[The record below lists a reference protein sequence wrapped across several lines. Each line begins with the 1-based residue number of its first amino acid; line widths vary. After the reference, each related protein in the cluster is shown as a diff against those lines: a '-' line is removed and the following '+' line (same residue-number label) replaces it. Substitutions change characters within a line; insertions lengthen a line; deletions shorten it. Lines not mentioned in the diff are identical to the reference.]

1 MNKLKIKNLNFNYK
15 NKKALDNINL
25 TLKNGV
31 IALLG
36 PNGAGKTTLMKLLV
50 TLYETKNGEIE
61 LNNIKYS
68 KNNERIKSSIGYVPQ
83 DFDMYN
89 NINGQ
94 EYLEFVA
101 KMRGIPK
108 GDLKNHIKRVVSK
121 VNLEEFI
128 NKKIGTYSGGVRRRL
143 GIAQA
148 LIGDSKLIVMDEPT
162 VGLDPEQRNEFRKLL
177 PIISKDAIV
186 LISTHIV
193 EDIQFNCN
201 KLIILNQ
208 GKVLYDGTIDE
219 FIDMVEVYS
228 VVVSN
233 DEFEDLEYK
242 IDIIDYKKVKDG
254 VQIKY
259 ISNKKD
265 KLKNSS
271 KIDTTL
277 QDAYISFLQKE
288 QNSGYIRVNK
298 I

>member
-1 MNKLKIKNLNFNYK
+1 VNMINKLEIRNLNFNYK

-25 TLKNGV
+25 TLTDGV
-31 IALLG
+31 VALLG
-36 PNGAGKTTLMKLLV
+36 PNGAGKSTLMRLLV
-50 TLYETKNGEIE
+50 TLYETSIGEIE

-68 KNNERIKSSIGYVPQ
+68 KNNEKIKANVGYVPQ

-101 KMRGIPK
+101 KMRGVSK
-108 GDLKNHIKRVVSK
+108 NDLKKHIQKVVSK
-121 VNLEEFI
+121 VNLDKFI
-128 NKKIGTYSGGVRRRL
+128 NKKIGTYSGGVKRRL

-162 VGLDPEQRNEFRKLL
+162 VGLDPEQRNEFRRLL
-177 PIISKDAIV
+177 PEISKNSIV

-193 EDIQFNCN
+193 EDIQFNCD

-208 GKVLYDGTIDE
+208 GKILYDGTINK

-233 DEFEDLEYK
+233 DEFEYLERN
-242 IDIIDYKKVKDG
+242 IDIIDYRRVKDG
-254 VQIKY
+254 VQVKY
-259 ISNKKD
+259 IGKNTE
-265 KLKNSS
+265 KLKDSLR
-271 KIDTTL
+271 IDTTL
-277 QDAYISFLQKE
+277 QDAYINFLHKE
-288 QNSGYIRVNK
+288 LK
-298 I
+298 

>member
-1 MNKLKIKNLNFNYK
+1 MINKLEIRNLNFNYK

-25 TLKNGV
+25 TLTDGV
-31 IALLG
+31 VALLG
-36 PNGAGKTTLMKLLV
+36 PNGAGKSTLMRLLV
-50 TLYETKNGEIE
+50 TLYETSIGEIE

-68 KNNERIKSSIGYVPQ
+68 KNNEKIKANVGYVPQ

-101 KMRGIPK
+101 KMRGVSK
-108 GDLKNHIKRVVSK
+108 NDLKKHIQKVVSK
-121 VNLEEFI
+121 VNLDKFI
-128 NKKIGTYSGGVRRRL
+128 NKKIGTYSGGVKRRL

-162 VGLDPEQRNEFRKLL
+162 VGLDPEQRNEFRRLL
-177 PIISKDAIV
+177 PEISKNSIA

-193 EDIQFNCN
+193 EDIQFNCD

-208 GKVLYDGTIDE
+208 GKILYDGTINK

-233 DEFEDLEYK
+233 DEFEYLERN
-242 IDIIDYKKVKDG
+242 IDIIDYRRVKDG
-254 VQIKY
+254 VQVKY
-259 ISNKKD
+259 IGKNTE
-265 KLKNSS
+265 KLKDSLR
-271 KIDTTL
+271 IDTTL
-277 QDAYISFLQKE
+277 QDAYINFLHKE
-288 QNSGYIRVNK
+288 LK
-298 I
+298 

>member
-1 MNKLKIKNLNFNYK
+1 MINKLEIRNLKFNYK

-25 TLKNGV
+25 TLTDGV
-31 IALLG
+31 VALLG
-36 PNGAGKTTLMKLLV
+36 PNGAGKSTLMRLLV
-50 TLYETKNGEIE
+50 TLYETSIGEIE

-68 KNNERIKSSIGYVPQ
+68 KKNEKIKANVGYVPQ

-101 KMRGIPK
+101 KMRGVSK
-108 GDLKNHIKRVVSK
+108 NDLKKHIQKVVSK
-121 VNLEEFI
+121 VNLDKFI
-128 NKKIGTYSGGVRRRL
+128 NKKIGTYSGGVKRRL

-162 VGLDPEQRNEFRKLL
+162 VGLDPEQRNEFRRLL
-177 PIISKDAIV
+177 PEISKNSIV

-193 EDIQFNCN
+193 EDIQFNCD

-208 GKVLYDGTIDE
+208 GKILYDGTINK

-233 DEFEDLEYK
+233 DEFEYLERN
-242 IDIIDYKKVKDG
+242 IDIIDYRRVKDG
-254 VQIKY
+254 VQVKY
-259 ISNKKD
+259 IGKNTE
-265 KLKNSS
+265 KLKDSLR
-271 KIDTTL
+271 IDTTL
-277 QDAYISFLQKE
+277 QDAYINFLHKE
-288 QNSGYIRVNK
+288 LK
-298 I
+298 

>member
-1 MNKLKIKNLNFNYK
+1 MMNKLEVRNLSFNYK

-25 TLKNGV
+25 TLTDGV
-31 IALLG
+31 VALLG
-36 PNGAGKTTLMKLLV
+36 PNGAGKSTLIRLLV
-50 TLYETKNGEIE
+50 TLYETSIGEIE

-68 KNNERIKSSIGYVPQ
+68 KNNEKIKANVGYVPQ

-108 GDLKNHIKRVVSK
+108 NDLKKHIQKVVSK
-121 VNLEEFI
+121 VNLDEFI
-128 NKKIGTYSGGVRRRL
+128 NKKIGTYSGGVKRRL

-162 VGLDPEQRNEFRKLL
+162 VGLDPEQRNEFRRLL
-177 PIISKDAIV
+177 PEISKNSIV

-193 EDIQFNCN
+193 EDIQFNCD

-208 GKVLYDGTIDE
+208 GKILYDGTINN
-219 FIDMVEVYS
+219 FIDVVEVYS

-233 DEFEDLEYK
+233 DEFESLERN
-242 IDIIDYKKVKDG
+242 IDIIDYKRVKDG
-254 VQIKY
+254 VEVKY
-259 ISNKKD
+259 IGKNTE
-265 KLKNSS
+265 KLKDSLRIN
-271 KIDTTL
+271 TTL
-277 QDAYISFLQKE
+277 QDAYINFLHKE
-288 QNSGYIRVNK
+288 LK
-298 I
+298 

>member
-1 MNKLKIKNLNFNYK
+1 MINKLEIRNLNFNYK

-25 TLKNGV
+25 TLTDGV
-31 IALLG
+31 VALLG
-36 PNGAGKTTLMKLLV
+36 PNGAGKSTLMRLLV
-50 TLYETKNGEIE
+50 TLYETSIGEIE

-68 KNNERIKSSIGYVPQ
+68 KNNEKIKANVGYVPQ

-101 KMRGIPK
+101 KMRGVSK
-108 GDLKNHIKRVVSK
+108 NDLKKHIQKVVSK
-121 VNLEEFI
+121 VNLDKFI
-128 NKKIGTYSGGVRRRL
+128 NKKIGIYSGGVKRRL

-162 VGLDPEQRNEFRKLL
+162 VGLDPEQRNEFRRLL
-177 PIISKDAIV
+177 PEISKNSIV

-193 EDIQFNCN
+193 EDIQFNCD

-208 GKVLYDGTIDE
+208 GKILYDGTINK

-233 DEFEDLEYK
+233 DEFEYLERN
-242 IDIIDYKKVKDG
+242 IDIIDYRRVKDG
-254 VQIKY
+254 VQVKY
-259 ISNKKD
+259 IGKNTE
-265 KLKNSS
+265 KLKDSLR
-271 KIDTTL
+271 IDTTL
-277 QDAYISFLQKE
+277 QDAYINFLHKE
-288 QNSGYIRVNK
+288 LK
-298 I
+298 

>member
-1 MNKLKIKNLNFNYK
+1 MINKLEIRNLNFNYK

-25 TLKNGV
+25 TLTDGV
-31 IALLG
+31 VALLG
-36 PNGAGKTTLMKLLV
+36 PNGAGKSTLMRLLV
-50 TLYETKNGEIE
+50 TLYETSIGEIE

-68 KNNERIKSSIGYVPQ
+68 KNNEKIKANVGYVPQ

-101 KMRGIPK
+101 KMRGVSK
-108 GDLKNHIKRVVSK
+108 NDLKKHIQKVVSK
-121 VNLEEFI
+121 VNLDKFI
-128 NKKIGTYSGGVRRRL
+128 NNKIGTYSGGVKRRL

-162 VGLDPEQRNEFRKLL
+162 VGLDPEQRNEFRRLL
-177 PIISKDAIV
+177 PEISKNSIV

-193 EDIQFNCN
+193 EDIQFNCD

-208 GKVLYDGTIDE
+208 GKILYDGTINK

-233 DEFEDLEYK
+233 DEFEYLERN
-242 IDIIDYKKVKDG
+242 IDIIDYRRVKDG
-254 VQIKY
+254 VQVKY
-259 ISNKKD
+259 IGKNTE
-265 KLKNSS
+265 KLKDSLR
-271 KIDTTL
+271 IDTTL
-277 QDAYISFLQKE
+277 QDAYINFLHKE
-288 QNSGYIRVNK
+288 LK
-298 I
+298 

>member
-1 MNKLKIKNLNFNYK
+1 MINKLEIRNLNFNYK

-25 TLKNGV
+25 TLTDGV
-31 IALLG
+31 VALLG
-36 PNGAGKTTLMKLLV
+36 PNGAGKSTLMRLLV
-50 TLYETKNGEIE
+50 TLYETSIGEIE

-68 KNNERIKSSIGYVPQ
+68 KNNEKIKATVGYVPQ

-101 KMRGIPK
+101 KMRGVSK
-108 GDLKNHIKRVVSK
+108 NDLKKHIQKVVSK
-121 VNLEEFI
+121 VNLDKFI
-128 NKKIGTYSGGVRRRL
+128 NKKIGTYSGGVKRRL

-162 VGLDPEQRNEFRKLL
+162 VGLDPEQRNEFRRLL
-177 PIISKDAIV
+177 PEISKNSIV

-193 EDIQFNCN
+193 EDIQFNCD

-208 GKVLYDGTIDE
+208 GKILYDGTINK

-233 DEFEDLEYK
+233 DEFEYLERN
-242 IDIIDYKKVKDG
+242 IDIIDYRRVKDG
-254 VQIKY
+254 VQVKY
-259 ISNKKD
+259 IGKNTE
-265 KLKNSS
+265 KLKDSLR
-271 KIDTTL
+271 IDTTL
-277 QDAYISFLQKE
+277 QDAYINFLHKE
-288 QNSGYIRVNK
+288 LK
-298 I
+298 

>member
-1 MNKLKIKNLNFNYK
+1 MINKLEIRNLNFNYK

-25 TLKNGV
+25 TLTDGV
-31 IALLG
+31 VALLG
-36 PNGAGKTTLMKLLV
+36 PNGAGKSTLMRLLV
-50 TLYETKNGEIE
+50 TLYETSIGEIE

-68 KNNERIKSSIGYVPQ
+68 KNNEKIKANVGYVPQ

-101 KMRGIPK
+101 KMRGVSK
-108 GDLKNHIKRVVSK
+108 NDLKKHIQKVVSK
-121 VNLEEFI
+121 VNLDKFI
-128 NKKIGTYSGGVRRRL
+128 NKKIGTYSGGVKRRL

-162 VGLDPEQRNEFRKLL
+162 VGLDLEQRNEFRRLL
-177 PIISKDAIV
+177 PEISKNSIV

-193 EDIQFNCN
+193 EDIQFNCD

-208 GKVLYDGTIDE
+208 GKILYDGTINK

-233 DEFEDLEYK
+233 DEFEYLERN
-242 IDIIDYKKVKDG
+242 IDIIDYRRVKDG
-254 VQIKY
+254 VQVKY
-259 ISNKKD
+259 IGKNTE
-265 KLKNSS
+265 KLKDSLR
-271 KIDTTL
+271 IDTTL
-277 QDAYISFLQKE
+277 QDAYINFLHKE
-288 QNSGYIRVNK
+288 LK
-298 I
+298 

>member
-1 MNKLKIKNLNFNYK
+1 MINKLEIRNLNFNYK

-25 TLKNGV
+25 TLTDGV
-31 IALLG
+31 VALLG
-36 PNGAGKTTLMKLLV
+36 PNGAGKSTLMRLLV
-50 TLYETKNGEIE
+50 TLYETSIGEIE

-68 KNNERIKSSIGYVPQ
+68 KNNEKIKANVGYVPQ

-101 KMRGIPK
+101 KMRGVSK
-108 GDLKNHIKRVVSK
+108 NDLKKHIQKVVSK
-121 VNLEEFI
+121 VNLDKFI
-128 NKKIGTYSGGVRRRL
+128 NKKIGTYSGGVKRRL

-162 VGLDPEQRNEFRKLL
+162 VGLDPEQRNEFRRLL
-177 PIISKDAIV
+177 PEISKNSIV

-193 EDIQFNCN
+193 EDIQFNCD

-208 GKVLYDGTIDE
+208 GKILYDGTINK

-233 DEFEDLEYK
+233 DEFEYLERN
-242 IDIIDYKKVKDG
+242 IDIIDYRRVKDG
-254 VQIKY
+254 VQVKY
-259 ISNKKD
+259 IGKNTE
-265 KLKNSS
+265 KLKDSLR
-271 KIDTTL
+271 IDTTL
-277 QDAYISFLQKE
+277 QDAYINFFT
-288 QNSGYIRVNK
+288 
-298 I
+298 

>member
-1 MNKLKIKNLNFNYK
+1 EIRNLNFNYK

-25 TLKNGV
+25 TLTDGV
-31 IALLG
+31 VALLG
-36 PNGAGKTTLMKLLV
+36 PNGAGKSTLMRLLV
-50 TLYETKNGEIE
+50 TLYETSIGEIE

-68 KNNERIKSSIGYVPQ
+68 KNNEKIKANVGYVPQ

-101 KMRGIPK
+101 KMRGVSK
-108 GDLKNHIKRVVSK
+108 NDLKKHIQKVVSK
-121 VNLEEFI
+121 VNLDKFI
-128 NKKIGTYSGGVRRRL
+128 NKKIGTYSGGVKRRL

-162 VGLDPEQRNEFRKLL
+162 VGLDPEQRNEFRRLL
-177 PIISKDAIV
+177 PEISKNSIV

-193 EDIQFNCN
+193 EDIQFNCD

-208 GKVLYDGTIDE
+208 GKILYDGTINK

-233 DEFEDLEYK
+233 DEFEYLERN
-242 IDIIDYKKVKDG
+242 IDIIDYRRVKDG
-254 VQIKY
+254 VQVKY
-259 ISNKKD
+259 IGKNTE
-265 KLKNSS
+265 KLKDSLR
-271 KIDTTL
+271 IDTTL
-277 QDAYISFLQKE
+277 QDAYINFLHKE
-288 QNSGYIRVNK
+288 LK
-298 I
+298 

>member
-1 MNKLKIKNLNFNYK
+1 MINKLEIRNLNFNYK

-25 TLKNGV
+25 TLTDGV
-31 IALLG
+31 VALLG
-36 PNGAGKTTLMKLLV
+36 PNGAGKSTLMRLLV
-50 TLYETKNGEIE
+50 TLYETSIGEIE

-68 KNNERIKSSIGYVPQ
+68 KNNEKIKANVGYIPQ

-101 KMRGIPK
+101 KMRGVSK
-108 GDLKNHIKRVVSK
+108 NDLKKHIQKVVSK
-121 VNLEEFI
+121 VNLDKFI
-128 NKKIGTYSGGVRRRL
+128 NNKIGTYSSGVKRRL

-162 VGLDPEQRNEFRKLL
+162 VGLDPEQRNEFRRLL
-177 PIISKDAIV
+177 PEISKNSIV

-193 EDIQFNCN
+193 EDIQFNCD

-208 GKVLYDGTIDE
+208 GKILYDGTINK

-233 DEFEDLEYK
+233 DEFEYLERN
-242 IDIIDYKKVKDG
+242 IDIIDYRRVKDG
-254 VQIKY
+254 VQVKY
-259 ISNKKD
+259 IGKNTE
-265 KLKNSS
+265 KLKDSLR
-271 KIDTTL
+271 IDTTL
-277 QDAYISFLQKE
+277 QDAYINFLHKE
-288 QNSGYIRVNK
+288 LK
-298 I
+298 

>member
-108 GDLKNHIKRVVSK
+108 SDLKNHIKRVVSK

>member
-1 MNKLKIKNLNFNYK
+1 MINKLEIRNLNFNYK

-25 TLKNGV
+25 TLIDGV
-31 IALLG
+31 VALLG
-36 PNGAGKTTLMKLLV
+36 PNGAGKSTLMRLLV
-50 TLYETKNGEIE
+50 TLYETSIGEIE

-68 KNNERIKSSIGYVPQ
+68 KNNEKIKANVGYVPQ

-101 KMRGIPK
+101 KMRGVSK
-108 GDLKNHIKRVVSK
+108 NDLKKHIQKVVSK
-121 VNLEEFI
+121 VNLDKFI
-128 NKKIGTYSGGVRRRL
+128 NKKIGTYSGGVKRRL

-162 VGLDPEQRNEFRKLL
+162 VGLDPEQRNEFRRLL
-177 PIISKDAIV
+177 PEISKNSIV

-193 EDIQFNCN
+193 EDIQFNCD

-208 GKVLYDGTIDE
+208 GKILYDGTINK

-233 DEFEDLEYK
+233 DEFEYLERN
-242 IDIIDYKKVKDG
+242 IDIIDYRRVKDG
-254 VQIKY
+254 VQVKY
-259 ISNKKD
+259 IGKNTE
-265 KLKNSS
+265 KLKDSLR
-271 KIDTTL
+271 IDTTL
-277 QDAYISFLQKE
+277 QDAYINFLHKE
-288 QNSGYIRVNK
+288 LK
-298 I
+298 

>member
-1 MNKLKIKNLNFNYK
+1 MINKLEIRNLNFNYK

-25 TLKNGV
+25 TLTDGV
-31 IALLG
+31 VALLG
-36 PNGAGKTTLMKLLV
+36 PNGAGKSTLMRLLV
-50 TLYETKNGEIE
+50 TLYETSIGEIE

-68 KNNERIKSSIGYVPQ
+68 KNNEKIKANVGYVPQ

-101 KMRGIPK
+101 KMRGVSK
-108 GDLKNHIKRVVSK
+108 NDLKKHIQKVVSK
-121 VNLEEFI
+121 VNLDKFI
-128 NKKIGTYSGGVRRRL
+128 NKKIGTYSGGVKRRL

-162 VGLDPEQRNEFRKLL
+162 VGLDPERRNEFRRLL
-177 PIISKDAIV
+177 PEISKNSIV

-193 EDIQFNCN
+193 EDIQFNCD

-208 GKVLYDGTIDE
+208 GKILYDGTINK

-233 DEFEDLEYK
+233 DEFEYLERN
-242 IDIIDYKKVKDG
+242 IDIIDYRRVKDG
-254 VQIKY
+254 VQVKY
-259 ISNKKD
+259 IGKNTE
-265 KLKNSS
+265 KLKDSLR
-271 KIDTTL
+271 IDTTL
-277 QDAYISFLQKE
+277 QDAYINFLHKE
-288 QNSGYIRVNK
+288 LK
-298 I
+298 

>member
-1 MNKLKIKNLNFNYK
+1 MINKLEIRNLNFNYK

-25 TLKNGV
+25 TLTDGV
-31 IALLG
+31 VALLG
-36 PNGAGKTTLMKLLV
+36 SNGAGKSTLMRLLV
-50 TLYETKNGEIE
+50 TLYETSIGEIE

-68 KNNERIKSSIGYVPQ
+68 KNNEKIKANVGYVPQ

-101 KMRGIPK
+101 KMRGVSK
-108 GDLKNHIKRVVSK
+108 NDLKKHIQKVVSK
-121 VNLEEFI
+121 VNLDKFI
-128 NKKIGTYSGGVRRRL
+128 NKKIGTYSGGVKRRL

-162 VGLDPEQRNEFRKLL
+162 VGLDPEQRNEFRRLL
-177 PIISKDAIV
+177 PEISKNSIV

-193 EDIQFNCN
+193 EDIQFNCD

-208 GKVLYDGTIDE
+208 GKILYDGTINK

-233 DEFEDLEYK
+233 DEFEYLERN
-242 IDIIDYKKVKDG
+242 IDIIDYRRVKDG
-254 VQIKY
+254 VQVKY
-259 ISNKKD
+259 IGKNTE
-265 KLKNSS
+265 KLKDSLR
-271 KIDTTL
+271 IDTTL
-277 QDAYISFLQKE
+277 QDAYINFLHKE
-288 QNSGYIRVNK
+288 LK
-298 I
+298 

>member
-1 MNKLKIKNLNFNYK
+1 MINKLEIRNLNFNYK

-25 TLKNGV
+25 TLTDGV
-31 IALLG
+31 VALLG
-36 PNGAGKTTLMKLLV
+36 PNGAGKSTLMRLLV
-50 TLYETKNGEIE
+50 TLYETSIGEIE

-68 KNNERIKSSIGYVPQ
+68 KNNEKIKANVGYVPQ

-101 KMRGIPK
+101 KMRGVSK
-108 GDLKNHIKRVVSK
+108 NDLKKHIEKVVSK
-121 VNLEEFI
+121 VNLDKFI
-128 NKKIGTYSGGVRRRL
+128 NKKIGTYSGGVKRRL

-162 VGLDPEQRNEFRKLL
+162 VGLDPEQRNEFRRLL
-177 PIISKDAIV
+177 PEISKNSIV

-193 EDIQFNCN
+193 EDIQFNCD

-208 GKVLYDGTIDE
+208 GKILYDGTINK

-233 DEFEDLEYK
+233 DEFEYLERN
-242 IDIIDYKKVKDG
+242 IDIIDYRRVKDG
-254 VQIKY
+254 VQVKY
-259 ISNKKD
+259 IGKNTE
-265 KLKNSS
+265 KLKDSLR
-271 KIDTTL
+271 IDTTL
-277 QDAYISFLQKE
+277 QDAYINFLHKE
-288 QNSGYIRVNK
+288 LK
-298 I
+298 

>member
-1 MNKLKIKNLNFNYK
+1 MINKLEIRNLNFNYK

-25 TLKNGV
+25 TLIDGV
-31 IALLG
+31 VALLG
-36 PNGAGKTTLMKLLV
+36 PNGAGKSTLMRLLV
-50 TLYETKNGEIE
+50 TLYETSIGEIE

-68 KNNERIKSSIGYVPQ
+68 KNNEKIKANVGYVPQ

-101 KMRGIPK
+101 KMRGVSK
-108 GDLKNHIKRVVSK
+108 NDLKKHIQKVVSK
-121 VNLEEFI
+121 VNLEKFI
-128 NKKIGTYSGGVRRRL
+128 NKKIGTYSGGVKRRL

-162 VGLDPEQRNEFRKLL
+162 VGLDPEQRNEFRRLL
-177 PIISKDAIV
+177 PEISKNSIV

-193 EDIQFNCN
+193 EDIQFNCD

-208 GKVLYDGTIDE
+208 GKILYDGTINK

-233 DEFEDLEYK
+233 DEFEYLERN
-242 IDIIDYKKVKDG
+242 IDIIDYRRVKDG
-254 VQIKY
+254 VQVKY
-259 ISNKKD
+259 IGKNTE
-265 KLKNSS
+265 KLKDSLR
-271 KIDTTL
+271 IDTTL
-277 QDAYISFLQKE
+277 QDAYINFLHKE
-288 QNSGYIRVNK
+288 LK
-298 I
+298 

>member
-1 MNKLKIKNLNFNYK
+1 MINKLEIRNLNFNYK

-25 TLKNGV
+25 TLTDGV
-31 IALLG
+31 VALLG
-36 PNGAGKTTLMKLLV
+36 PNGAGKSTLMRLLV
-50 TLYETKNGEIE
+50 TLYETSIGEIE

-68 KNNERIKSSIGYVPQ
+68 KNNEKIKANVGYVPQ

-101 KMRGIPK
+101 KMRGVSK
-108 GDLKNHIKRVVSK
+108 NDLKKHIQKVVSK
-121 VNLEEFI
+121 VNMDKFI
-128 NKKIGTYSGGVRRRL
+128 NKKIGTYSGGVKRRL

-162 VGLDPEQRNEFRKLL
+162 VGLDPEQRNEFRRLL
-177 PIISKDAIV
+177 PEISKNSIV

-193 EDIQFNCN
+193 EDIQFNCD

-208 GKVLYDGTIDE
+208 GKILYDGTINK

-233 DEFEDLEYK
+233 DEFEYLERN
-242 IDIIDYKKVKDG
+242 IDIIDYRRVKDG
-254 VQIKY
+254 VQVKY
-259 ISNKKD
+259 IGKNTE
-265 KLKNSS
+265 KLKDSLR
-271 KIDTTL
+271 IDTTL
-277 QDAYISFLQKE
+277 QDAYINFLHKE
-288 QNSGYIRVNK
+288 LK
-298 I
+298 

>member
-1 MNKLKIKNLNFNYK
+1 MINKLEIRNLNFNYK

-25 TLKNGV
+25 TLTDGV
-31 IALLG
+31 VALLG
-36 PNGAGKTTLMKLLV
+36 PNGAGKSTLMRLLV
-50 TLYETKNGEIE
+50 TLYETSIGEIE

-68 KNNERIKSSIGYVPQ
+68 KNNEKIKANVGYVPQ

-101 KMRGIPK
+101 KMRDVSK
-108 GDLKNHIKRVVSK
+108 NDLKKHIQKVVSK
-121 VNLEEFI
+121 VNLDKFI
-128 NKKIGTYSGGVRRRL
+128 NKKIGTYSGGVKRRL

-162 VGLDPEQRNEFRKLL
+162 VGLDPEQRNEFRRLL
-177 PIISKDAIV
+177 PEISKNSIV

-193 EDIQFNCN
+193 EDIQFNCD

-208 GKVLYDGTIDE
+208 GKILYDGTINK

-233 DEFEDLEYK
+233 DEFEYLERN
-242 IDIIDYKKVKDG
+242 IDIIDYRRVKDG
-254 VQIKY
+254 VQVKY
-259 ISNKKD
+259 IGKNTE
-265 KLKNSS
+265 KLKDSLR
-271 KIDTTL
+271 IDTTL
-277 QDAYISFLQKE
+277 QDAYINFLHKE
-288 QNSGYIRVNK
+288 LK
-298 I
+298 

>member
-1 MNKLKIKNLNFNYK
+1 MMNKLKIKNLNFNYK

-25 TLKNGV
+25 TLTNGV

-50 TLYETKNGEIE
+50 TLYETENGEIE

-68 KNNERIKSSIGYVPQ
+68 KNNERIKSNIGYVPQ

-101 KMRGIPK
+101 KMRGVPK
-108 GDLKNHIKRVVSK
+108 SDLKNHIQRVVSK

-288 QNSGYIRVNK
+288 QK
-298 I
+298 

>member
-1 MNKLKIKNLNFNYK
+1 MINKLEIRNLNFNYK

-25 TLKNGV
+25 TLTDGV
-31 IALLG
+31 VALLG
-36 PNGAGKTTLMKLLV
+36 PNGAGKSTLMRLLV
-50 TLYETKNGEIE
+50 TLYETSIGEIE

-68 KNNERIKSSIGYVPQ
+68 KNNEKIKANVGYIPQ

-101 KMRGIPK
+101 KMRGVSK
-108 GDLKNHIKRVVSK
+108 NDLKKHIQKVVSK
-121 VNLEEFI
+121 VNLDKFI
-128 NKKIGTYSGGVRRRL
+128 NKKIGTYSGGVKRRL

-162 VGLDPEQRNEFRKLL
+162 VGLDPEQRNEFRRLL
-177 PIISKDAIV
+177 PEISKNSIV

-193 EDIQFNCN
+193 EDIQFNCD

-208 GKVLYDGTIDE
+208 GKILYDGTINK

-233 DEFEDLEYK
+233 DEFEYLERN
-242 IDIIDYKKVKDG
+242 IDIIDYRRVKDG
-254 VQIKY
+254 VQVKY
-259 ISNKKD
+259 IGKNTE
-265 KLKNSS
+265 KLKDSLR
-271 KIDTTL
+271 IDTTL
-277 QDAYISFLQKE
+277 QDAYINFLHKE
-288 QNSGYIRVNK
+288 LK
-298 I
+298 

>member
-1 MNKLKIKNLNFNYK
+1 MINKLEIRNLNFNYK

-25 TLKNGV
+25 TLTDGV
-31 IALLG
+31 VALLG
-36 PNGAGKTTLMKLLV
+36 PNGAGKSTLMRLLV
-50 TLYETKNGEIE
+50 TLYETSIGEIE

-68 KNNERIKSSIGYVPQ
+68 KNNEKIKANVGYVPQ

-101 KMRGIPK
+101 KMRGVSK
-108 GDLKNHIKRVVSK
+108 NDLKKHIQKVVSK
-121 VNLEEFI
+121 VNLDKFI
-128 NKKIGTYSGGVRRRL
+128 NKKIGTYSGGVKRRL

-162 VGLDPEQRNEFRKLL
+162 VGLDPEQRNEFRRLL
-177 PIISKDAIV
+177 PEISKNSIV

-193 EDIQFNCN
+193 EDIQFNCD

-208 GKVLYDGTIDE
+208 GKILYDGTINK

-233 DEFEDLEYK
+233 DEFEYLERN
-242 IDIIDYKKVKDG
+242 IDIIDYRRVKDG
-254 VQIKY
+254 VQVKY
-259 ISNKKD
+259 IGKNTE
-265 KLKNSS
+265 KLKDSLR
-271 KIDTTL
+271 IDTTL
-277 QDAYISFLQKE
+277 QDAYINFLH
-288 QNSGYIRVNK
+288 NLK

>member
-1 MNKLKIKNLNFNYK
+1 MMNELKIKNLNFNYK
-15 NKKALDNINL
+15 NKKVLDNINL
-25 TLKNGV
+25 TLTNGV

-50 TLYETKNGEIE
+50 TLYETENGEIE

-68 KNNERIKSSIGYVPQ
+68 KNNERIKSNIGYVPQ

-89 NINGQ
+89 NIKGQ

-101 KMRGIPK
+101 KMRGIPNV
-108 GDLKNHIKRVVSK
+108 DLKNHIQQVVSK

-128 NKKIGTYSGGVRRRL
+128 NKKIGTYSGGIRRRL

-219 FIDMVEVYS
+219 FIDMAEVYS

-254 VQIKY
+254 VEIKY

-271 KIDTTL
+271 KIETSL
-277 QDAYISFLQKE
+277 QDSYISFLQKE
-288 QNSGYIRVNK
+288 QK
-298 I
+298 

>member
-1 MNKLKIKNLNFNYK
+1 MINKLEIRNLNFNYK

-25 TLKNGV
+25 TLTDGV
-31 IALLG
+31 VALLG
-36 PNGAGKTTLMKLLV
+36 PNGAGKSTLMRLLV
-50 TLYETKNGEIE
+50 TLYETSIGEIE

-68 KNNERIKSSIGYVPQ
+68 KNNEKIKANVGYIPQ

-101 KMRGIPK
+101 KMRGVSK
-108 GDLKNHIKRVVSK
+108 NDLKKHIQKVVSK
-121 VNLEEFI
+121 VNLDKFI
-128 NKKIGTYSGGVRRRL
+128 NNKIGTYSGGVKRRL

-162 VGLDPEQRNEFRKLL
+162 VGLDPEQRNEFRRLL
-177 PIISKDAIV
+177 PEISKNSIV

-193 EDIQFNCN
+193 EDIQFNCD

-208 GKVLYDGTIDE
+208 GKILYDGTINK

-233 DEFEDLEYK
+233 DEFEYLERN
-242 IDIIDYKKVKDG
+242 IDIIDYRRVKDG
-254 VQIKY
+254 VQVKY
-259 ISNKKD
+259 IGKKYRE
-265 KLKNSS
+265 
-271 KIDTTL
+271 T
-277 QDAYISFLQKE
+277 
-288 QNSGYIRVNK
+288 
-298 I
+298 

>member
-1 MNKLKIKNLNFNYK
+1 MINKLEIRNLNFNYK

-25 TLKNGV
+25 TLTDGV
-31 IALLG
+31 VALLG
-36 PNGAGKTTLMKLLV
+36 LNGAGKSTLMRLLV
-50 TLYETKNGEIE
+50 TLYETSIGEIE

-68 KNNERIKSSIGYVPQ
+68 KNNEKIKANVGYIPQ

-101 KMRGIPK
+101 KMRGVSK
-108 GDLKNHIKRVVSK
+108 NDLKKHIQKVVSK
-121 VNLEEFI
+121 VNLDKFI
-128 NKKIGTYSGGVRRRL
+128 NKKIGTYSGGVKRRL

-162 VGLDPEQRNEFRKLL
+162 VGLDPEQRNEFRRLL
-177 PIISKDAIV
+177 PEISKNSIV

-193 EDIQFNCN
+193 EDIQFNCD

-208 GKVLYDGTIDE
+208 GKILYDGTINK

-233 DEFEDLEYK
+233 DEFEYLERN
-242 IDIIDYKKVKDG
+242 IDIIDYRRVKDG
-254 VQIKY
+254 VQVKY
-259 ISNKKD
+259 IGKNTE
-265 KLKNSS
+265 KLKDSLR
-271 KIDTTL
+271 IDTTL
-277 QDAYISFLQKE
+277 QDAYINFLHKE
-288 QNSGYIRVNK
+288 LK
-298 I
+298 

>member
-1 MNKLKIKNLNFNYK
+1 MINKLEIRNLNFNYK

-25 TLKNGV
+25 TLTDGV
-31 IALLG
+31 VALLG
-36 PNGAGKTTLMKLLV
+36 PNGAGKSTLMRLLV
-50 TLYETKNGEIE
+50 TLYETSIGEIE

-68 KNNERIKSSIGYVPQ
+68 KNNEKIKANVGYIPQ

-101 KMRGIPK
+101 KMRGVSK
-108 GDLKNHIKRVVSK
+108 NDLKKHIQKVVSK
-121 VNLEEFI
+121 VNLDKFI
-128 NKKIGTYSGGVRRRL
+128 NKKIGTYSGGVKRRL

-162 VGLDPEQRNEFRKLL
+162 VGLDPEQRNEFRRLL
-177 PIISKDAIV
+177 PEISKNSIV

-193 EDIQFNCN
+193 EDIQFNCD

-208 GKVLYDGTIDE
+208 GKILYDGTINK

-233 DEFEDLEYK
+233 DEFEYLERN
-242 IDIIDYKKVKDG
+242 IDIIDYRRVKDG
-254 VQIKY
+254 VQVKY
-259 ISNKKD
+259 IGKNTEKFKD
-265 KLKNSS
+265 SLR
-271 KIDTTL
+271 IDTTL
-277 QDAYISFLQKE
+277 QDAYINFLHKE
-288 QNSGYIRVNK
+288 LK
-298 I
+298 

>member
-1 MNKLKIKNLNFNYK
+1 MINKLEIRNLNFNYK

-25 TLKNGV
+25 PLTDGV
-31 IALLG
+31 VALLG
-36 PNGAGKTTLMKLLV
+36 PNGAGKSTLMRLLV
-50 TLYETKNGEIE
+50 TLYETSIGEIE

-68 KNNERIKSSIGYVPQ
+68 KNNEKIKANVGYVPQ

-101 KMRGIPK
+101 KMRGVSK
-108 GDLKNHIKRVVSK
+108 NDLKKHIQKVVSK
-121 VNLEEFI
+121 VNLDKFI
-128 NKKIGTYSGGVRRRL
+128 NKKIGTYSGGVKRRL

-162 VGLDPEQRNEFRKLL
+162 VGLDPEQRNEFRRLL
-177 PIISKDAIV
+177 PEISKNSIV

-193 EDIQFNCN
+193 EDIQFNCD

-208 GKVLYDGTIDE
+208 GKILYDGTINK

-233 DEFEDLEYK
+233 DEFEYLERN
-242 IDIIDYKKVKDG
+242 IDIIDYRRVKDG
-254 VQIKY
+254 VQVKY
-259 ISNKKD
+259 IGKNTE
-265 KLKNSS
+265 KLKDSLR
-271 KIDTTL
+271 IDTTL
-277 QDAYISFLQKE
+277 QDAYINFLHKE
-288 QNSGYIRVNK
+288 LK
-298 I
+298 

>member
-1 MNKLKIKNLNFNYK
+1 MINKLEIRNLNFNYK

-25 TLKNGV
+25 TLTDGV
-31 IALLG
+31 VALLG
-36 PNGAGKTTLMKLLV
+36 PNGAGKSTLMRLLV
-50 TLYETKNGEIE
+50 TLYETSIGEIE

-68 KNNERIKSSIGYVPQ
+68 KNNEKIKANVGYIPQ

-101 KMRGIPK
+101 KMRGVSK
-108 GDLKNHIKRVVSK
+108 NDLKKHIQKVVSK
-121 VNLEEFI
+121 VNLDKFI
-128 NKKIGTYSGGVRRRL
+128 NKKIGTYSGGVKRRL

-162 VGLDPEQRNEFRKLL
+162 VGLDPEQRNEFRRLL
-177 PIISKDAIV
+177 PEISKNSIV

-193 EDIQFNCN
+193 EDIQFNCD

-208 GKVLYDGTIDE
+208 GKILYDGTINK

-233 DEFEDLEYK
+233 DEFEYLERN
-242 IDIIDYKKVKDG
+242 IDIIDYRRVKDG
-254 VQIKY
+254 VQVKY
-259 ISNKKD
+259 IGKNTE
-265 KLKNSS
+265 KLKDSLR
-271 KIDTTL
+271 IDTTL
-277 QDAYISFLQKE
+277 QDAYI
-288 QNSGYIRVNK
+288 
-298 I
+298 

>member
-1 MNKLKIKNLNFNYK
+1 MINKLEIRNLNFNYK

-25 TLKNGV
+25 TLTDGV
-31 IALLG
+31 VALLG
-36 PNGAGKTTLMKLLV
+36 PNGAGKSTLMRLLV
-50 TLYETKNGEIE
+50 TLYETSIGEIE

-68 KNNERIKSSIGYVPQ
+68 KNNEKIKVNVGYIPQ

-101 KMRGIPK
+101 KMRGVSK
-108 GDLKNHIKRVVSK
+108 NDLKKHIQKVVSK
-121 VNLEEFI
+121 VNLDKFI
-128 NKKIGTYSGGVRRRL
+128 NKKIGTYSGGVKRRL

-162 VGLDPEQRNEFRKLL
+162 VGLDPEQRNEFRRLL
-177 PIISKDAIV
+177 PEISKNSIV

-193 EDIQFNCN
+193 EDIQFNCD

-208 GKVLYDGTIDE
+208 GKILYDGTINK

-233 DEFEDLEYK
+233 DEFEYLERN
-242 IDIIDYKKVKDG
+242 IDIIDYRRVKDG
-254 VQIKY
+254 VQVKY
-259 ISNKKD
+259 IGKNTE
-265 KLKNSS
+265 KLKDSLR
-271 KIDTTL
+271 IDTTL
-277 QDAYISFLQKE
+277 QDAYINFLHKE
-288 QNSGYIRVNK
+288 LK
-298 I
+298 